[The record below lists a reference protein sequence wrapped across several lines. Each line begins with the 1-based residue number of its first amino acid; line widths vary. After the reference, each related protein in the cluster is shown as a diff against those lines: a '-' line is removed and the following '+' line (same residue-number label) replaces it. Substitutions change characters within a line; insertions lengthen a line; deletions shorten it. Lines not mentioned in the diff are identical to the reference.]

1 MTKLSV
7 GNRMSD
13 LATGEKMTRKS
24 VTWRRETMSN
34 HLSADLDMF
43 HGESPVSMHNEAATW
58 QITPTLANLESRTC
72 PHFALLLFLLIRLL
86 KCSLSDACTIS
97 TKSVS
102 EYQDDFYP
110 SQEDVDSRSKS
121 LCPLC
126 VILLPPLS
134 SSFSNTPI
142 FSNACITLRSTD
154 PLASTW

>member
-1 MTKLSV
+1 MTKPSV
-7 GNRMSD
+7 GNMMSD
-13 LATGEKMTRKS
+13 LATGQNIPRKL

-34 HLSADLDMF
+34 HRSTDLDMF
-43 HGESPVSMHNEAATW
+43 HGESPVSMHNEAARW
-58 QITPTLANLESRTC
+58 QTTPTLANLESRTC
-72 PHFALLLFLLIRLL
+72 PHFALLLFLLIRLFE
-86 KCSLSDACTIS
+86 CSLSDACITS

-102 EYQDDFYP
+102 KYQDDFYP
-110 SQEDVDSRSKS
+110 SQEGVDSRSKS